1 MADTI
6 TIPQNAD
13 ELREMLED
21 DKQREAIFGSAETTK
36 EFLAAYKAATNKT
49 GEITQQI
56 TDNVTASLTEMLKDS
71 GVTDRPDQTQLT
83 NMVHELIERQNTGQT
98 RTGAERNAA
107 YNPDAPGAKLDGVV
121 GSLGEM
127 ARLVN
132 TKVPKT
138 QDMEAKLAK
147 VREVRNAYSTSDPAS
162 AGFLIPEATRS
173 EILQIALEQAVVR
186 PRATVITMTS
196 LTQKIPYVDSTSHAS
211 SVYGGMVFYWT
222 EESASIT
229 ATEAKFGR
237 VELSAKKLTGGAR
250 VPNELWNDATALQS
264 WLMMAVPAGLAFYE
278 DKAFFDG
285 SGVGEPLGIN
295 NSAAVVAVARTTADE
310 IESAD
315 LYGMYSRMLPQS
327 LNRAVWVANQDT
339 LPQLLSLS
347 HVIKNVAGTENV
359 GGSSAGLVQFGNIAG
374 APTMSILGRPLIIS
388 EKCQTLGT
396 QGDINFIDFSHYLL
410 GDRQAIALDASEH
423 SRFMNDETELRVIE
437 RVDGRPWL
445 QTAITPA
452 NGSNTLSPYVQ
463 LAAG

>member
-1 MADTI
+1 MAV
-6 TIPQNAD
+6 TIPETAD
-13 ELREMLED
+13 ELRELLEND
-21 DKQREAIFGSAETTK
+21 EQREAVFASAETTK
-36 EFLAAYKAATNKT
+36 DFLNAYRKATDKT

-56 TDNVTASLTEMLKDS
+56 TDQVTASITEMMQNN
-71 GVTDRPDQTQLT
+71 GATDRPDQSALSE
-83 NMVHELIERQNTGQT
+83 MVHELVERSDSGKIK
-98 RTGAERNAA
+98 TGAERNAA
-107 YNPDAPGAKLDGVV
+107 YNKAAPGAALDGVV
-121 GSLGEM
+121 NSLGEM

-138 QDMEAKLAK
+138 DQDLEKIGK
-147 VREVRNAYSTSDPAS
+147 ITSVRNAYSTSDPAS
-162 AGFLIPEATRS
+162 AGFLVPEQVRS
-173 EILQIALEQAVVR
+173 DILQIALEQAVVR
-186 PRATVITMTS
+186 PRATVITMSS
-196 LTQKIPYVDSTSHAS
+196 LTQKIPYVDSTSNAS

-250 VPNELWNDATALQS
+250 VPNELWNDASALQS
-264 WLMMAVPAGLAFYE
+264 WLMMAVPAGIAFYE

-285 SGVGEPLGIN
+285 DGVGEPLGIN
-295 NSAAVVAVARTTADE
+295 NANAVVAVTRTTADE

-315 LYGMYSRMLPQS
+315 IYNMYARMLPQS
-327 LNRAVWVANQDT
+327 LDRAVWVANQET
-339 LPQLLSLS
+339 LPQLFSLS
-347 HVIKNVAGTENV
+347 HVIKNVAGAENV
-359 GGSSAGLVQFGNIAG
+359 GGSQAGLVSQGNIAG
-374 APTMSILGRPLIIS
+374 SPSMTILGRPLIIT
-388 EKCQTLGT
+388 EKAKALGT
-396 QGDINFIDFSHYLL
+396 QGDINFVDWSHYLI